1 MSHEIR
7 TPMNAIIGLSHLALR
22 TDLTPRQRDYV
33 GKVHLAA
40 TALLEIIND
49 ILDVSKIEAGRMEL
63 EQVVFDLEE
72 VFTRVST
79 FTASRAVDKGLVLD
93 VTVDPAVPRDL
104 LGDPLRLGQVLTNLV
119 NNAIKF
125 TEAGRVRLSATV
137 QAQVQEPGAAPGG
150 GLASPPVLVRFEVTD
165 TGIGIEPAQLQKL
178 FQPFTQADGSISRRY
193 GGTGLGLAIARHL
206 VQAMGGQIEVQST
219 PGAGSTFSF
228 TVAFERVEGGREARP
243 LSIVPVRISSLG
255 PDGAEGLR
263 GLRLLL
269 VEDNE
274 INRQIATELLHDAG
288 AVVEQAHNGM
298 QALQMLAQVPP
309 DHFQLVLMDVQMPE
323 MDGLEATRRI
333 RADERLQGLP
343 IVAMTAHAM
352 VRERERCLQAG
363 MDDHVS
369 KPIDPDTFLDT
380 VLRWARLDAA
390 AAAGAHAAAVM
401 PQMELAPAPVLDMA
415 QGLHRMTGKVGLYR
429 ELLQRLL
436 ESLPSVQLQL
446 EQALR
451 AGDLGTAAAA
461 AHSLKGTAGSLGGRA
476 LQGLLGAHEVA
487 WLDGQAPQDLNTAL
501 RGIEEAVAR
510 LRSAVQAALSDA
522 QGPLAVP
529 EPGPSVASH
538 MAGAAILQELLQ
550 RLREQDGTAVDL
562 WSANREALVPVIGP
576 ADTCRQLDALI
587 QDFRFAEAQE
597 LLQSR
602 RPPGELT

>member
-1 MSHEIR
+1 M
-7 TPMNAIIGLSHLALR
+7 
-22 TDLTPRQRDYV
+22 
-33 GKVHLAA
+33 
-40 TALLEIIND
+40 
-49 ILDVSKIEAGRMEL
+49 
-63 EQVVFDLEE
+63 
-72 VFTRVST
+72 
-79 FTASRAVDKGLVLD
+79 
-93 VTVDPAVPRDL
+93 
-104 LGDPLRLGQVLTNLV
+104 LTNLV

-125 TEAGRVRLSATV
+125 TEAGRVSLSATA
-137 QAQVQEPGAAPGG
+137 QALVQEPGAEPGG
-150 GLASPPVLVRFEVTD
+150 GMASPPVQVRFEVTD

-243 LSIVPVRISSLG
+243 PSFVPVRISSLG
-255 PDGAEGLR
+255 PDWAEGLR

-274 INRQIATELLHDAG
+274 INRQIATELLRDAG
-288 AVVEQAHNGM
+288 AVVEQAHNGV

-401 PQMELAPAPVLDMA
+401 PEPDAAPAPVLDVA
-415 QGLHRMTGKVGLYR
+415 QGLHL
-429 ELLQRLL
+429 
-436 ESLPSVQLQL
+436 SLI
-446 EQALR
+446 
-451 AGDLGTAAAA
+451 
-461 AHSLKGTAGSLGGRA
+461 H
-476 LQGLLGAHEVA
+476 
-487 WLDGQAPQDLNTAL
+487 
-501 RGIEEAVAR
+501 I
-510 LRSAVQAALSDA
+510 
-522 QGPLAVP
+522 
-529 EPGPSVASH
+529 
-538 MAGAAILQELLQ
+538 
-550 RLREQDGTAVDL
+550 
-562 WSANREALVPVIGP
+562 
-576 ADTCRQLDALI
+576 
-587 QDFRFAEAQE
+587 
-597 LLQSR
+597 
-602 RPPGELT
+602 

>member
-1 MSHEIR
+1 M
-7 TPMNAIIGLSHLALR
+7 
-22 TDLTPRQRDYV
+22 Q
-33 GKVHLAA
+33 
-40 TALLEIIND
+40 
-49 ILDVSKIEAGRMEL
+49 
-63 EQVVFDLEE
+63 
-72 VFTRVST
+72 
-79 FTASRAVDKGLVLD
+79 
-93 VTVDPAVPRDL
+93 
-104 LGDPLRLGQVLTNLV
+104 
-119 NNAIKF
+119 
-125 TEAGRVRLSATV
+125 
-137 QAQVQEPGAAPGG
+137 
-150 GLASPPVLVRFEVTD
+150 VRFEVTD
-165 TGIGIEPAQLQKL
+165 TGIGIEQAHLQKL

-206 VQAMGGQIEVQST
+206 VQAMGGEIEVQST
-219 PGAGSTFSF
+219 PGAGSTFAF

-243 LSIVPVRISSLG
+243 SSALPARVSPLG
-255 PDGAEGLR
+255 PLGPQRLDGLR

-269 VEDNE
+269 VEDND

-288 AVVEQAHNGM
+288 AVVEQAHNGV

-352 VRERERCLQAG
+352 LRERERCLQAG

-380 VLRWARLDAA
+380 VLRWARRDAA
-390 AAAGAHAAAVM
+390 AAAEGAHAAAAL
-401 PQMELAPAPVLDMA
+401 PPAEAAPAPVLDVA

-451 AGDLGTAAAA
+451 AGDLGAAAAA

-476 LQGLLGAHEVA
+476 LQGLLGVHEVA
-487 WLDGQAPQDLNTAL
+487 WLDGQAPQDLDAAL
-501 RGIEEAVAR
+501 RGIEEAIAR
-510 LRSAVQAALSDA
+510 LRSAVQAALADA
-522 QGPLAVP
+522 RGPLAVP
-529 EPGPSVASH
+529 EPSPSVVSP
-538 MAGAAILQELLQ
+538 MAGAALLQELLQ

-562 WSANREALVPVIGP
+562 WSAHRAALVPLIEG

-597 LLQSR
+597 LLQAR

>member
-1 MSHEIR
+1 
-7 TPMNAIIGLSHLALR
+7 
-22 TDLTPRQRDYV
+22 
-33 GKVHLAA
+33 
-40 TALLEIIND
+40 
-49 ILDVSKIEAGRMEL
+49 MEL

-93 VTVDPAVPRDL
+93 VTVDPDVPRDL

-125 TEAGRVRLSATV
+125 TDAGRVSLSATV
-137 QAQVQEPGAAPGG
+137 QALASEPASEPGMTPAGAM
-150 GLASPPVLVRFEVTD
+150 ASPPVQVRFEVTD

-219 PGAGSTFSF
+219 PGSGSTFAF
-228 TVAFERVEGGREARP
+228 TVSFERIEGGREARP
-243 LSIVPVRISSLG
+243 SSALPARVSPLG
-255 PDGAEGLR
+255 PLGPLGLDGLR

-269 VEDNE
+269 VEDND
-274 INRQIATELLHDAG
+274 INRQIATELLRDAG
-288 AVVEQAHNGM
+288 AAVEQAHNGV

-352 VRERERCLQAG
+352 LRERERCLQAG

-380 VLRWARLDAA
+380 VLRWARRGEAA
-390 AAAGAHAAAVM
+390 AAAGAHAAAAL
-401 PQMELAPAPVLDMA
+401 PPAEAAPAPVLDVA

-451 AGDLGTAAAA
+451 AGDLGAAAA
-461 AHSLKGTAGSLGGRA
+461 TAHSLKGTAGSLGGRA
-476 LQGLLGAHEVA
+476 LQGLLGVHEVA
-487 WLDGQAPQDLNTAL
+487 WLDGQAPQDLDAAL
-501 RGIEEAVAR
+501 RGIDEAVAR
-510 LRSAVQAALSDA
+510 LRSAVQTALADA

-529 EPGPSVASH
+529 EPGPSAASP
-538 MAGAAILQELLQ
+538 MAGAALLQELLQ

-562 WSANREALVPVIGP
+562 WSAHRAALAPVIGG

-587 QDFRFAEAQE
+587 QAFRFAEAQE